1 MKLFPDS
8 TTFIQIG
15 PLEIKWYA
23 VFILSGAL
31 IAFQFIKSNLKKKN
45 YPSNLVEDLFIG
57 SLLSG
62 ILGSRLWYVAF
73 SDPLSYLSDPMRIFN
88 FQEGGL
94 AIHGGLV
101 FGVIFAW
108 FFLRKKGYHFLET
121 ADEAM
126 YPILLAQAIG
136 RWGNFINKEAFGPAI
151 SQSSISW
158 LPKFVQDG
166 MFVDGAYHMPTF
178 LYESMANIV
187 GFLLIHYV
195 LRRVSKLKRGDL
207 AYSYLMWYGIVRFFI
222 EIFRTDALLIGGGE
236 IKIAQV
242 TSIAFILIGALGYLG
257 VFRKLFPIEKPTLIF
272 DFDGTLMDTHEVIV
286 STFKE
291 VFNTVETTHEL
302 SDEDYDWVVGPS
314 LKQSFE
320 RFVVNPDTDALINQ
334 YREIMIEK
342 HKELADQMPGAVEML
357 KELKEQGY
365 KIGIFS
371 NKKTDMVQMG
381 MNQVNMTPY
390 IDVVIGGDLFDEP
403 KPNPQ
408 GIYHVLDA
416 LNGYRDNLVMIGD
429 SAGDIQSGMN
439 AHAYTI
445 AYTANEKR
453 KQELLNLKPNAAV
466 DSLSDIPMLLRK
478 EQLWNQLTN

>member
-1 MKLFPDS
+1 MV
-8 TTFIQIG
+8 
-15 PLEIKWYA
+15 WHC
-23 VFILSGAL
+23 
-31 IAFQFIKSNLKKKN
+31 
-45 YPSNLVEDLFIG
+45 
-57 SLLSG
+57 SLLSR
-62 ILGSRLWYVAF
+62 S
-73 SDPLSYLSDPMRIFN
+73 
-88 FQEGGL
+88 
-94 AIHGGLV
+94 LV
-101 FGVIFAW
+101 
-108 FFLRKKGYHFLET
+108 
-121 ADEAM
+121 
-126 YPILLAQAIG
+126 
-136 RWGNFINKEAFGPAI
+136 
-151 SQSSISW
+151 
-158 LPKFVQDG
+158 
-166 MFVDGAYHMPTF
+166 
-178 LYESMANIV
+178 
-187 GFLLIHYV
+187 
-195 LRRVSKLKRGDL
+195 
-207 AYSYLMWYGIVRFFI
+207 
-222 EIFRTDALLIGGGE
+222 DALLIGGV
-236 IKIAQV
+236 KLKSPV

-272 DFDGTLMDTHEVIV
+272 DFDGTWWIHEVIV

-302 SDEDYDWVVGPS
+302 RDEDYDWVVGPS

-439 AHAYTI
+439 AHSYTI

-453 KQELLNLKPNAAV
+453 KQKLLNLKPNAAV